1 MIEIMQTTVCKK
13 ENFMKKLIALLV
25 VAAMIFSLA
34 LALVS
39 CGDGGEDNNDDTG
52 EVGGNESEG
61 GNNGGNTD
69 GDGGEDDGEG
79 ETQDPISYTVTE
91 NYLPEEI
98 SEAIYSS
105 FLAQGSSF
113 SKLDISKAPYT
124 FSDVYT
130 VSNARVTSITIPVM
144 ATGVADE
151 NGNYIFTMYKVRNS
165 YSGVCANRLTTYRVA
180 INGTQYGLSDNQNNI
195 YKVITVDLCA
205 YGIALSEAET
215 LAFGTS
221 TDTIIPTIISNSGS
235 NLNSQPLC
243 TVNDKFP
250 QLLGVFNNDGKETAS
265 LVIKGDTLCFD
276 LKLERSF
283 DTAAARDAYVQRD
296 AEYERLVAAL
306 KEIYAGKKISVIGDS
321 ISTYDGFTSNPGY
334 NLTLSVNSQKT
345 PYYPTYD
352 KSVSDYTKT
361 YWGRLLTELDMQLCV
376 ANAIS
381 GGFVSNSSTD
391 AGDPFQ
397 DRAAQLHRDNGT
409 QNNRADDTNPDV
421 IIMYQG
427 INDVDNGRSTG
438 NLLTE
443 LKRNNGK
450 SDLQK
455 VSEWFAGVLANYKG
469 DGSWVNFDEA
479 YALAIYNM
487 IETYGADVEIYCV
500 TLIKNFTPNLS
511 MASIN
516 NFNRV
521 IMAIAEYFGVTVV
534 DQNGELSENTSETF
548 YTNSCY
554 DGGKC
559 IHPNSS
565 GHLALE
571 RLIVKTM
578 AQKHGI

>member
-1 MIEIMQTTVCKK
+1 
-13 ENFMKKLIALLV
+13 MKKLTALFVLV
-25 VAAMIFSLA
+25 AMLLSLSVT
-34 LALVS
+34 LVG
-39 CGDGGEDNNDDTG
+39 CGDGGDNGEGTG
-52 EVGGNESEG
+52 ENDGGNTG
-61 GNNGGNTD
+61 GNTDGGNTDGGNTD

-91 NYLPEEI
+91 NYLPEQI

-144 ATGVADE
+144 ATGAADE

-195 YKVITVDLCA
+195 YKVITVDLSA
-205 YGIALSEAET
+205 YGIALSEVET

-235 NLNSQPLC
+235 NLNSQPLG

-250 QLLGVFNNDGKETAS
+250 QLLGVFNNDGKQIGTA
-265 LVIKGDTLCFD
+265 VPKEYTLCFD
-276 LKLERSF
+276 LVLEKTF
-283 DTAAARDAYVQRD
+283 ETEADKNAYAGSDSQYD
-296 AEYERLVAAL
+296 RLVASLKAL
-306 KEIYAGKKISVIGDS
+306 YAGKNISVIGDS
-321 ISTYDGFTSNPGY
+321 ISTFDGYTSNSSY
-334 NLTLSVNSQKT
+334 NLTLAVNKEKT

-352 KSVSDYTKT
+352 KTTNSYTKT
-361 YWGRLLTELDMQLCV
+361 YWGRLLTELEMNLCV

-381 GGFVSNSSTD
+381 GGFVSNSASD

-397 DRAAQLHRDNGT
+397 DRAGQLHRDNGT
-409 QNNRADDTNPDV
+409 KDNRSDDTDPDV

-427 INDVDNGRSTG
+427 INDLDNGRSTG

-450 SDLQK
+450 SDMQK
-455 VSEWFAGVLANYKG
+455 VAEWFSGILANYKG

-487 IETYGADVEIYCV
+487 IEKYGDDVEIYCV
-500 TLIKNFTPNLS
+500 TLVKNNSEKCS
-511 MASIN
+511 MVSIN
-516 NFNRV
+516 NYNRV
-521 IMAIAEYFGVTVV
+521 IKAIAEYFGATVV
-534 DQNGELSENTSETF
+534 DQNGEFSEYSSETY
-548 YTNSCY
+548 YTKTCY
-554 DGGKC
+554 DGGKF
-559 IHPNSS
+559 IHANSA
-565 GHLALE
+565 GHYALSQ
-571 RLIVKTM
+571 LIVKTM
-578 AQKHGI
+578 AEKNGLI